1 MVSKS
6 VIWEND
12 AKQQLLEVYEYIK
25 QFCLRNTE
33 KVRAEIIA
41 TTDELSKNPEKYP
54 PDKYKLN

>member
-1 MVSKS
+1 MTQSSSFWKYMN
-6 VIWEND
+6 IF
-12 AKQQLLEVYEYIK
+12 IK
-25 QFCLRNTE
+25 QFSLRNAE